1 MPRSLFETAL
11 NELVDNAQQPKQEK
25 IASLQEKVAEVN
37 GDVAKSLVKLAH
49 MLRESQQ
56 EPTYEDLIQ
65 FVGGIN

>member
-11 NELVDNAQQPKQEK
+11 NELVENAQQPQQEK